1 MRKIE
6 FIAPVEAMRG
16 NMSGAQ
22 VLKYA
27 ENMNPAWDAPD
38 GLQTAKNYTPRYIG
52 ARRAK
57 DGAVYFSVKRKA
69 SVMVNEES
77 KRRQAALGCIAA
89 TVAWLK
95 DESHTISPGTIAG
108 PVWGF
113 LVNAY
118 KYCAAE
124 NGIESGKTL
133 EQWVKDE
140 VYNMYANQQELW
152 NVATRYPGVQ
162 TLYRFNI
169 FNPFGLLSPEL
180 GSVNPVLPQRL
191 YNKFVFYLQAGGIFT
206 IGFYINSQYIPASP
220 SKWSVLAGYPTDPTT
235 HPNYAG
241 LLQPIED
248 DGGEMTWNNKPLKNA
263 AGVQQED
270 EQTVTDGAHYF
281 AK

>member
-16 NMSGAQ
+16 NMSGSQ
-22 VLKYA
+22 VLRYA
-27 ENMNPAWDAPD
+27 ENMNPAWDAPE

-77 KRRQAALGCIAA
+77 KRRQAALGCVAA

-95 DESHTISPGTIAG
+95 DEDHTISPGTIPG
-108 PVWGF
+108 TVWGF

-124 NGIESGKTL
+124 NGIDSGKTL

-169 FNPFGLLSPEL
+169 INPFSVISPET
-180 GSVNPVLPQRL
+180 GAVNPALPQML
-191 YNKFVFYLQAGGIFT
+191 YNKFIYYLQAGSVFGK
-206 IGFYINSQYIPASP
+206 GFYINKQYIPADDTISWEALT
-220 SKWSVLAGYPTDPTT
+220 SYTSSTAT
-235 HPNYAG
+235 PNYLA
-241 LLQPIED
+241 LLNPLEN
-248 DGGEMTWNNKPLKNA
+248 DGGDMTWNSKPLKNA
-263 AGVQQED
+263 AGVQQEASG
-270 EQTVTDGAHYF
+270 EPEDGAHYT

>member
-6 FIAPVEAMRG
+6 FTPPVEAMRG
-16 NMSGAQ
+16 NMSGSQ

-38 GLQTAKNYTPRYIG
+38 GLQTAKNYTARYIG
-52 ARRAK
+52 ARRSK

-69 SVMVNEES
+69 SVMVNEEN
-77 KRRQAALGCIAA
+77 RIRQAALGCIAA

-95 DESHTISPGTIAG
+95 DEDHTISPGTIPG
-108 PVWGF
+108 TVWGF
-113 LVNAY
+113 LVSAY

-140 VYNMYANQQELW
+140 LYYMYANQQELW

-169 FNPFGLLSPEL
+169 SNPFGVVSTET
-180 GSVNPVLPQRL
+180 GYVTPVLPQQL
-191 YNKFVFYLQAGGIFT
+191 YNKFMQQLHCGSLSIVIFINKQAIGSPEGIDFEEV
-206 IGFYINSQYIPASP
+206 IGYKA
-220 SKWSVLAGYPTDPTT
+220 LATT
-235 HPNYAG
+235 HPNYKSLITPLEADG
-241 LLQPIED
+241 ED
-248 DGGEMTWNNKPLKNA
+248 VAYSNKPLKTM
-263 AGVQQED
+263 AGEAVPVGTEI
-270 EQTVTDGAHYF
+270 TDGTHYT